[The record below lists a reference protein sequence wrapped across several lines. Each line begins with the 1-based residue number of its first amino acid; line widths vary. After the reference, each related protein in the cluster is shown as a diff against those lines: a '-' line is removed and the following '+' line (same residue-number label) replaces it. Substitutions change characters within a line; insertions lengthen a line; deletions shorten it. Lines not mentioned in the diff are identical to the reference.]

1 MHLLSE
7 ALLLL
12 LQIVGTIVTLSYVL
26 AWYEHA
32 NLNPK
37 LIAGRFTPRNLLLA
51 LRLVVVETLL
61 LCVTVLANPFGWLK
75 ERPSSASAQQPPIL
89 LLHGLFHSRAC
100 WWYLR
105 FQLSRQ
111 GFANLHSINLPPW
124 KNVEA
129 LTELIA
135 MKVDALRHA
144 SGFDKVTLIGHSM
157 GGVLARNYLQLRG
170 GADKVEQLI
179 LLGAPNQ
186 GSKLVPFALT
196 KLARVLLPGS
206 EFLTRLNQAP
216 LPVEV
221 PVTNIYSRHDN
232 MVVPSTLGQLP
243 QARQI
248 ELEKLGHVALLY
260 LGTARRPLLQALR
273 QEDSVCSP

>member
-170 GADKVEQLI
+170 GATTVESGTFFPAEAYHQNFVNRNPAQPYVAAVALPKV
-179 LLGAPNQ
+179 A
-186 GSKLVPFALT
+186 KL
-196 KLARVLLPGS
+196 
-206 EFLTRLNQAP
+206 QAAFP
-216 LPVEV
+216 
-221 PVTNIYSRHDN
+221 
-232 MVVPSTLGQLP
+232 
-243 QARQI
+243 
-248 ELEKLGHVALLY
+248 EKLKG
-260 LGTARRPLLQALR
+260 R
-273 QEDSVCSP
+273 